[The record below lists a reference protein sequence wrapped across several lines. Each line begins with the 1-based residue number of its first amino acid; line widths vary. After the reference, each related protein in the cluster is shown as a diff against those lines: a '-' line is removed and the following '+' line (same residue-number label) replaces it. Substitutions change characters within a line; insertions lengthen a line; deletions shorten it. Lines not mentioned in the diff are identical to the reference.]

1 LSIRDFVLAEV
12 IGDFVAELLEFGSD
26 QRGGFLF
33 LSGKLGIFVQVLVG
47 AEPVLDI
54 AVDLVVSAGTAE
66 LQRAVLAERLTAE

>member
-1 LSIRDFVLAEV
+1 LSIRDFVLPEV

-33 LSGKLGIFVQVLVG
+33 LGGELGIFVEMLVG

-54 AVDLVVSAGTAE
+54 AVDLVVKLGLLSLSGPDE
-66 LQRAVLAERLTAE
+66 QEG